1 MYKKFKE
8 EIRQHGFYYFV
19 KLKITEQF
27 FKYKFKKLSVDY
39 SVCAITS
46 ETLNKKSLNPDSN
59 INQESPYYELKM
71 AFAFTGLKYD
81 EICLL
86 DIGCGFGRALNYGM
100 LLNFKEVTDID
111 LDEFTIEKA
120 RANCNQMQ
128 KNGSATIFNL
138 FQKDA
143 SKYVIPK
150 WTNLIY
156 LFNPFGLKTM
166 EDVVENIL
174 NFNKDK
180 NRDLYVV
187 YAVPVFQQVF
197 TAYKQCIKI
206 YERLDGS
213 KKKSEMVI
221 FKIV

>member
-1 MYKKFKE
+1 MYKKLKN
-8 EIRQHGFYYFV
+8 EINQHGFFYFG
-19 KLKITEQF
+19 KLKIMEQF
-27 FKYKFKKLSVDY
+27 YKRKFKKLSVDY
-39 SVCAITS
+39 SECAITS

-59 INQESPYYELKM
+59 INQASPYYELKK
-71 AFAFTGLKYD
+71 AFAYTGLNYAD
-81 EICLL
+81 TCLL
-86 DIGCGFGRALNYGM
+86 DIGCGFGRALNFGM
-100 LLNFKEVTDID
+100 MLNFKEVTGID
-111 LDEFTIEKA
+111 LNEFTVEKA
-120 RANCNQMQ
+120 RANCHQMQ
-128 KNGSATIFNL
+128 KNGYTTNFNL

-143 SKYVIPK
+143 SKYEIPK
-150 WTNLIY
+150 GTNLIY

-174 NFNKDK
+174 NYNKDK
-180 NRDLYVV
+180 DRELYIV

-213 KKKSEMVI
+213 KTKSEMVI